1 MANTSSCKALLRL
14 GAQGDSVR
22 LTKIASGNN
31 TSPICPPASATNT
44 TTTTDQ
50 QQCHQN
56 QSSGSLATS
65 LAAAEDS
72 GSASATTTSSSNSY
86 HSAVSCGGCRAPCCV
101 VPSSLPSSA
110 SPSASPSSLS
120 SEHNCLSRAE
130 DGSESSS
137 TKSGGDS
144 SLPSPP
150 ALDHDTTIGCTL
162 CQHKQQQHQSVA
174 GQGRASSEET
184 LKRGDSRL
192 TVPRGS
198 ASSSQPSPS
207 PTAARYTETIIH
219 RQTAT
224 AAVQQQFVEVDRQLN
239 AVVATAK
246 GGGTCCQCEECM
258 LACRR
263 EQQQL
268 QHEQQ
273 QQQQLAGPSGSGGG
287 GAGRSSGVASG
298 ALSIALANAQ
308 LGTASSG
315 PTTSSSA
322 GSGGTTQQQHH
333 HHQQQQQQAQHMM
346 MYCNSTGAGPSPLIS
361 TNAQTIEE
369 QIKQID
375 RISKECDNSR
385 KTLEHINR
393 RLDDLN
399 DEVRRYR
406 EFLGHEKARRDPT
419 LYKTST
425 AEPLSSYNDG
435 ICRLIDSLTTQ
446 LTMEWTEKL
455 RSIQNQTIA
464 KSVAEKG

>member
-1 MANTSSCKALLRL
+1 
-14 GAQGDSVR
+14 
-22 LTKIASGNN
+22 
-31 TSPICPPASATNT
+31 
-44 TTTTDQ
+44 
-50 QQCHQN
+50 
-56 QSSGSLATS
+56 
-65 LAAAEDS
+65 
-72 GSASATTTSSSNSY
+72 
-86 HSAVSCGGCRAPCCV
+86 
-101 VPSSLPSSA
+101 
-110 SPSASPSSLS
+110 
-120 SEHNCLSRAE
+120 LSRAE

-150 ALDHDTTIGCTL
+150 ALDHETTIGCTL

-207 PTAARYTETIIH
+207 PTTARYTETIIH

-224 AAVQQQFVEVDRQLN
+224 AAVQQQFVEVNRQLN
-239 AVVATAK
+239 TVVATTK
-246 GGGTCCQCEECM
+246 GGGTCCQCEECV

-273 QQQQLAGPSGSGGG
+273 QQLAGPSGSG
-287 GAGRSSGVASG
+287 AGRSSGTGVASG

-333 HHQQQQQQAQHMM
+333 HHQQQQAQHMM